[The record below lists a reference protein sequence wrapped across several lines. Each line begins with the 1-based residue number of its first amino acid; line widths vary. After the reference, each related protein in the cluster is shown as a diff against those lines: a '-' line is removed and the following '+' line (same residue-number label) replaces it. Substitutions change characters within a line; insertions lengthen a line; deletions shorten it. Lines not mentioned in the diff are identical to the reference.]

1 MKGRR
6 HSPEQIVRKL
16 READRL
22 LAEGADIDGVCR
34 HLEVSVQTYQRWR
47 AQFKAMRPE
56 DVVRLKALEKENA
69 RLKRIVGEQA
79 LDIDMLR
86 GCPGETSDPGAAAQG
101 SGAPARPFPG
111 LGAEGVPA
119 DEPASLLAAIPPAVG
134 A

>member
-1 MKGRR
+1 VRVTIALTGEEVTHLKRKR

-22 LAEGADIDGVCR
+22 LAEETDVDAVCR
-34 HLEVSVQTYQRWR
+34 HLEVSVQTYERWR

-56 DVVRLKALEKENA
+56 DIVRLKALEKENA

-86 GCPGETSDPGAAAQG
+86 EV
-101 SGAPARPFPG
+101 ARGNF
-111 LGAEGVPA
+111 
-119 DEPASLLAAIPPAVG
+119 
-134 A
+134 